1 MDEAKKSAAVEE
13 SAKPEAKA
21 AKPKRSWKKLARRIA
36 VVSAILLVA
45 LVIFLWLLLDWTVA
59 ATVRNVAPMFTGTPV
74 ELKSV
79 SIGILSGRVEL
90 SGFKVANPKGFAHEY
105 AFELDKFVCH
115 VNLPSALTKKIIV
128 EEVTIDGMLADY
140 EVSLQGSNLAQIQ
153 KNVESSLGKSEAKS
167 ADDDDKSDDDG
178 KKEKSEKPAQKV
190 VIRKLSVGGIKLAS
204 GVLKLPLP
212 PIALNDLGE
221 DSALGEVIDKFYV
234 ALMKSVG
241 DALSSQAVQGLGD
254 AAKNFGNVAGDAAK
268 SFGNAAGDAGKSVT
282 DGIKNLFNKK

>member
-1 MDEAKKSAAVEE
+1 MDEEKKTAAAPETT
-13 SAKPEAKA
+13 AKPEEKA
-21 AKPKRSWKKLARRIA
+21 AKPKRMKKLIRRIA
-36 VVSAILLVA
+36 VGLAIFLVA

-59 ATVRNVAPMFTGTPV
+59 ATVRNVAPLFTGTEV
-74 ELKSV
+74 KLSSV

-90 SGFKVANPKGFAHEY
+90 KGFKVANPKGFSHEY

-115 VNLPSALTKKIIV
+115 VNLPSALTDKIIV

-140 EVSLQGSNLAQIQ
+140 EVSLKGSNLAQIQ
-153 KNVESSLGKSEAKS
+153 ENVESSIGKSDAKS
-167 ADDDDKSDDDG
+167 ADADAKPADDG
-178 KKEKSEKPAQKV
+178 KAKKEKTEKKV

-204 GVLKLPLP
+204 GVLKMPLP

-221 DSALGEVIDKFYV
+221 DSALGEVIDKFYI

-241 DALSSQAVQGLGD
+241 DAVSSQAVQGLGN
-254 AAKNFGNVAGDAAK
+254 AAKGL
-268 SFGNAAGDAGKSVT
+268 GNAAGDATKGVT